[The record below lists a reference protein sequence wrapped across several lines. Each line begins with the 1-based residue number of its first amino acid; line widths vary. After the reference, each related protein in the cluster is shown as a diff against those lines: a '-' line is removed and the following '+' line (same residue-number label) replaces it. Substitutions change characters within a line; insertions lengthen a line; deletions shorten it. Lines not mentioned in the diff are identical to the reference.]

1 MDNKMKTTPEWVS
14 TKLKRENLHAKPIT
28 FRDETGREMAGRL
41 EVEKVNEHGQMVIR
55 VCYNPGAHS
64 GTVMLTAFR
73 LTQEQADVLKQE
85 GDRLV
90 LNWQ

>member
-1 MDNKMKTTPEWVS
+1 MKTIPEWVS
-14 TKLKRENLHAKPIT
+14 TKLKRAEIHAKPIT
-28 FRDETGREMAGRL
+28 FRDDAGREMEGRL

-73 LTQEQADVLKQE
+73 LTQEQADGLKQE
-85 GDRLV
+85 GERWI

>member
-1 MDNKMKTTPEWVS
+1 MNSGPQWVV
-14 TKLKRENLHAKPIT
+14 TKFKREEIHAKPIT
-28 FRDETGREMAGRL
+28 FKEANGGEMTGHL
-41 EVEKVNEHGQMVIR
+41 EVEKVNEQGQMVIR

-73 LTQEQADVLKQE
+73 LTQEQVDALQHQ